1 LSTFTLLKAS
11 LTPYFQSNKF
21 ALFTVLAVL
30 VPIFSFVMQVRR
42 RRVQGSGAA
51 TLQAGNG
58 QTATVDLVR
67 QRLLNPG
74 SGNNGILR
82 AAWTEIIR
90 VIGDTI
96 RMGGSGLV

>member
-1 LSTFTLLKAS
+1 ML
-11 LTPYFQSNKF
+11 
-21 ALFTVLAVL
+21 
-30 VPIFSFVMQVRR
+30 
-42 RRVQGSGAA
+42 GGGAA
-51 TLQAGNG
+51 TPQVGNG
-58 QTATVDLVR
+58 KTTTVDLVR
-67 QRLLNPG
+67 QRLLNLG